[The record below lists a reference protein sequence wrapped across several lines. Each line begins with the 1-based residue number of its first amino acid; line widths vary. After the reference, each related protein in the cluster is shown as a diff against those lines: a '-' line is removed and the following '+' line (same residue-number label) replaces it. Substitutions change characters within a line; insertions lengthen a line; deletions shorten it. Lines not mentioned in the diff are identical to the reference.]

1 MKRFIALSAA
11 LLLVAWG
18 LPPTVQAQTSTAVA
32 NYAAGWNMI
41 AGPTGADFSAAGTLY
56 AYTSS
61 GYVPASSSKAV
72 ACQGYWAF
80 FTDATT
86 VTFSDSSGSVSQ
98 SCPLQAGWNLIGN
111 PFAGGALLPAGVTA
125 YHWNPDTER
134 YDIVQ
139 VIPPGAAVWI
149 NVPAAGSILLQI
161 VAETTPAS
169 SELTIS
175 DLTSPGPYRVH
186 VGDTVKLILAS
197 AIGYTANAN
206 PAYLHLE
213 SAGFSG
219 PLSCIGEPS
228 CVLSLVNQFWIW
240 RALQPG
246 ATVVSVAQVCASAPT
261 PCGGTMQQIQIEIQ
275 P

>member
-11 LLLVAWG
+11 LVLAVWG
-18 LPPTVQAQTSTAVA
+18 LPSTVQAQTSTAVA

-41 AGPTGADFSAAGTLY
+41 GGPAGTDFSAAPLY

-61 GYVPASSSKAV
+61 GYVAASGSKAMD
-72 ACQGYWAF
+72 CQGYWAY
-80 FTDATT
+80 FTDST
-86 VTFSDSSGSVSQ
+86 VLTLSGSDGSASQ
-98 SCPLQAGWNLIGN
+98 SCPLEAGWNLIGN

-125 YHWNPDTER
+125 YHWNPDAER

-149 NVPAAGSILLQI
+149 NSSAAGAILLQF
-161 VAETTPAS
+161 VSETAPAS

-186 VGDTVKLILAS
+186 VSDTVKLLLAS
-197 AIGYTANAN
+197 AIGYTANTNA
-206 PAYLHLE
+206 AFLHLE

-219 PLSCIGEPS
+219 PLSCIGDPS
-228 CVLSLVNQFWIW
+228 CALSLVNQFWIW
-240 RALQPG
+240 RAMQPG
-246 ATVVSVAQVCASAPT
+246 MTVIVVAQVCASAPI
-261 PCGGTMQQIQIEIQ
+261 PCGGTMQQIQIDIQ